1 MSKSQEGTAKA
12 LVLLG
17 YYGFG
22 NAGDEAL
29 LSAILQG
36 VAQVA
41 PSVHPV
47 VLTADPS
54 GTAALHNV
62 ATGQRWSLGAIIR
75 TFRGAQA
82 LMLGGGSLLQDVTS
96 RRSVYYYLGVLSL
109 AQVMGL
115 RTCLFG
121 QGIGP
126 LRSRLARLWAK
137 CVLRRC
143 QGIWLRD
150 EASYNEVQKLGVR
163 CVGTS
168 SAAYKPLLRISS
180 DPAFLLQDTKAS
192 VVDAIH
198 NSAPQWV
205 VAVRPWPAPLGA
217 SESDWQ
223 KRMAAALTK
232 AAQMAKANLLFIT
245 MQPDTDAPLAESLCQ
260 LVNSAGLAATV
271 IKPTDFKQAQSLIG
285 QADLVI
291 GMRLH
296 ALVMAAISGVAAV
309 AISYDPKVSAL
320 AQQLKLPGIAWSDL
334 SNAQGAVNLA
344 EQIQVAWRNAAIA
357 GPALRQQAREMR
369 KQVLDDL
376 SQALA
381 LSIC

>member
-1 MSKSQEGTAKA
+1 
-12 LVLLG
+12 
-17 YYGFG
+17 
-22 NAGDEAL
+22 
-29 LSAILQG
+29 
-36 VAQVA
+36 
-41 PSVHPV
+41 
-47 VLTADPS
+47 
-54 GTAALHNV
+54 
-62 ATGQRWSLGAIIR
+62 
-75 TFRGAQA
+75 
-82 LMLGGGSLLQDVTS
+82 
-96 RRSVYYYLGVLSL
+96 
-109 AQVMGL
+109 
-115 RTCLFG
+115 
-121 QGIGP
+121 
-126 LRSRLARLWAK
+126 
-137 CVLRRC
+137 
-143 QGIWLRD
+143 LRD

-163 CVGTS
+163 CVCTS
-168 SAAYKPLLRISS
+168 SATSKPLLRISS

-260 LVNSAGLAATV
+260 LVNSAGLVATV